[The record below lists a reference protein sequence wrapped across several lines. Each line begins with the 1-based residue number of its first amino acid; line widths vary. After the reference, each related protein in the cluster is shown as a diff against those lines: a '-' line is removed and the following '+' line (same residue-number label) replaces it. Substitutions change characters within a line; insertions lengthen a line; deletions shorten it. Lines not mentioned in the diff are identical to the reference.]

1 MKLEETLPSAS
12 IPSSIGEAALVRPR
26 RTPVTVWIAMAFV
39 AMAIV
44 CAAFG
49 RQIAPYPPNEQDLL
63 LGDSPPSAEHWAGTD
78 LLGRDVLSRTIVG
91 ARTALVG
98 PAVVA
103 AGAFAI
109 ATILGLWGGYV
120 GGATDS
126 LVMRWVDFMFALP
139 GPLIAIVIVGVVG
152 GGFWT
157 AVAVLVV
164 LFTAPDTRIV
174 RSAVLEQRPLP
185 YIEAARTLG
194 IPRRRIMFRHI
205 FPNILPLIAAY
216 VVLDFA
222 FALVSLAALSFLGLG
237 VPPGTPDWGRML
249 FENRTILLTNP
260 MAALLPAAAIVVTAA
275 CINIIGDWTYER
287 MSAR

>member
-1 MKLEETLPSAS
+1 VKLEEAAPSAS
-12 IPSSIGEAALVRPR
+12 IPSGIAEPTERGRKVPI
-26 RTPVTVWIAMAFV
+26 TVWIAMVFV
-39 AMAIV
+39 VTAV
-44 CAAFG
+44 VFAAFG
-49 RQIAPYPPNEQDLL
+49 PQIAPYPANQQDLV
-63 LGDSPPSAEHWAGTD
+63 LGDAPPSSEHLAGTD

-98 PAVVA
+98 PAIVA

-109 ATILGLWGGYV
+109 ATILGLLSGYIGGV
-120 GGATDS
+120 ADS
-126 LVMRWVDFMFALP
+126 IVMRWVDFMFALP

-157 AVAVLVV
+157 AVIVLVV

-194 IPRRRIMFRHI
+194 IPRFRIMFGHI
-205 FPNILPLIAAY
+205 LPNILPIIAAY

-237 VPPGTPDWGRML
+237 VSPGTADWGRML
-249 FENRTILLTNP
+249 FENRTILFTNP
-260 MAALLPAAAIVVTAA
+260 MAALLPAACIVITAGS
-275 CINIIGDWTYER
+275 INIIGDWVYER
-287 MSAR
+287 MAAR